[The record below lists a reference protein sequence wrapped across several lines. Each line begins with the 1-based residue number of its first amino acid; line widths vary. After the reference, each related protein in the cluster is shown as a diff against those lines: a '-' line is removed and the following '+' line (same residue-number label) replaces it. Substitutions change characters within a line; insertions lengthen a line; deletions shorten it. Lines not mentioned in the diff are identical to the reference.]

1 MTRDNADDERDDSPE
16 DRLRVDRWLW
26 CARFFK
32 TRSVAA
38 AAVKGG
44 HVHLNGQRI
53 KPAHAVKVGDVL
65 EVELRD
71 DSRRTVTIA
80 AIPLRRGPAPEAAAS
95 YVESEESIERRR
107 LAAEQ
112 RKQRVA
118 FVPPTQGRPDK
129 RTRRLIARVRQ
140 RGSSEP

>member
-1 MTRDNADDERDDSPE
+1 MTRNSGDEDDDAPE

-26 CARFFK
+26 CARMFK

-38 AAVKGG
+38 AAVRGG
-44 HVHLNGQRI
+44 HVHLNGQRV
-53 KPAHAVKVGDVL
+53 KPAHSVKIGDVL

-71 DSRRTVTIA
+71 ESLREITIV
-80 AIPLRRGPAPEAAAS
+80 AIPVRRGPAPEAAAT
-95 YVESEESIERRR
+95 YEESAASIERRR
-107 LAAEQ
+107 IAAEQ

-129 RTRRLIARVRQ
+129 RTRRLMARVRQ
-140 RGSSEP
+140 RGSSES